1 MINLNILA
9 ISRVENI
16 IIFVNAYLILI
27 AVIIFISLR
36 SYKSHKKK
44 KMFLAVEELLNEYV
58 AADPLYSKLEKSS
71 VKEYDYILTT
81 KEIKVYIMIIPN
93 FHQGEICINS
103 PTKWQFRK
111 TYQDSSSRFVPRVDR
126 LMRFEPPMEAGL
138 RIKRLYIVYPSSKSL
153 LRYINECEM
162 EFVRPETDLNG
173 CSVITYSFL
182 LEHKDSIEL

>member
-9 ISRVENI
+9 ITRVQNI
-16 IIFVNAYLILI
+16 IIFINALLII
-27 AVIIFISLR
+27 IVTAVIVIVR
-36 SYKSHKKK
+36 SYRSHKKK

-58 AADPLYSKLEKSS
+58 KADPLYSKLEKSN

-93 FHQGEICINS
+93 FHQGEISINS

-111 TYQDSSSRFVPRVDR
+111 TYLDSSSHFIPRVDR
-126 LMRFEPPMEAGL
+126 LMRFEPPMEMGL